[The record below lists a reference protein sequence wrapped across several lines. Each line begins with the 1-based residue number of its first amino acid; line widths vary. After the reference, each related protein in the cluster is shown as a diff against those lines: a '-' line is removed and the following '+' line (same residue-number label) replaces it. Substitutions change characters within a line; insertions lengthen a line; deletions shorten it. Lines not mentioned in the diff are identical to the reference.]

1 MKKSI
6 ALFISALMVFAFF
19 TGCAKKETG
28 SPSTP
33 APTSASSTTPEK
45 SAEPA
50 KVDKKDITITLWLT
64 PQWKGVLDGNEPGAD
79 YDSFFKYA
87 AQKFSEQYDNANVT
101 VKVEVVPGEQR
112 DEKISTS
119 IRTGSQPDILF
130 EGVFTVGSLS
140 HKGVFLPVDELFD
153 EAAKADISPEI
164 LEGCRFGDNIYI
176 YPFFQMP
183 GTMAYNADLFKQA
196 GLESMMGAP
205 DEIKTWTIDEYLTVL
220 NTLKEKLPKDV
231 YPMSMFAKNN
241 QADTWNLAYLRMYG
255 NKFFSEDGKVIIND
269 ENGLKA
275 LNYMNNLVKNG
286 LTNPSPESVTSND
299 CNTLFLNQKIA
310 ISFSNSVLYNN
321 ALIDMENGTV
331 PKFDIR
337 LGNIPGENAPL
348 TFTYITGSYLFDTK
362 DADRIQVAKDF
373 VKFYSSDPELVKSSK
388 NGVPVRASVAEA
400 FKAEKP
406 IFAAYDKNA
415 QYIFNFTGNLPG
427 YTELRQVLFPE
438 LQAVYTGQKTPEQ
451 ALADYQTGAN
461 KVLEEARKDS
471 VLLNK

>member
-1 MKKSI
+1 MKKVI
-6 ALFISALMVFAFF
+6 AFILTTTMLFALL
-19 TGCAKKETG
+19 TGCASKEQAPPAEG
-28 SPSTP
+28 S
-33 APTSASSTTPEK
+33 SASAENSD
-45 SAEPA
+45 SAASSEEA
-50 KVDKKDITITLWLT
+50 NKKDVTITLWLT
-64 PQWKGVLDGNEPGAD
+64 PQWRGVVDGSEPNAD
-79 YDSFFKYA
+79 YDSFFNYA
-87 AQKFSEQYDNANVT
+87 AQKFSEQYDKANVT
-101 VKVEVVPGEQR
+101 VKVEVIPGEQR

-119 IRTGSQPDILF
+119 IRTGSQPDVLF
-130 EGVFTVGSLS
+130 EGIFTVGSLS
-140 HKGVFLPVDELFD
+140 HKGVFLPVDELID
-153 EAAKADISPEI
+153 DADRADISEAI
-164 LEGCRFGDNIYI
+164 LSGCTFGDNIYA

-196 GLESMMGAP
+196 GLENMIGSP
-205 DEIKTWTIDEYLTVL
+205 DEIKTWTIDEYLTIL
-220 NTLKEKLPKDV
+220 NTLREKLPKDV

-255 NKFFSEDGKVIIND
+255 NKFFNEDGQVIVND

-275 LNYMNNLVKNG
+275 LNYMNDLVKNG
-286 LTNPSPESVTSND
+286 LTNPNPESVTSND
-299 CNTLFLNQKIA
+299 CNALFLNQKIA

-321 ALIDMENGTV
+321 ALSDMENGTT

-337 LGNIPGENAPL
+337 LGNIPGENGPL

-362 DADRIQVAKDF
+362 DAERIQVAKDF

-400 FKAEKP
+400 FKDEKP
-406 IFAAYDKNA
+406 IFAAYDQNA
-415 QYIFNFTGNLPG
+415 KYIFNFTGNLPG

-451 ALADYQTGAN
+451 ALADYQAGAN

-471 VLLNK
+471 VILK